1 MSYRAKKIVLYLRS
15 FVVIGNLDI
24 CFNVLKGTKQLSKT
38 LKCQF
43 KLDMLSLVL
52 IGLLFMHLFVVY
64 V

>member
-24 CFNVLKGTKQLSKT
+24 CFNVLKGTKQLSKNF
-38 LKCQF
+38 KCQF